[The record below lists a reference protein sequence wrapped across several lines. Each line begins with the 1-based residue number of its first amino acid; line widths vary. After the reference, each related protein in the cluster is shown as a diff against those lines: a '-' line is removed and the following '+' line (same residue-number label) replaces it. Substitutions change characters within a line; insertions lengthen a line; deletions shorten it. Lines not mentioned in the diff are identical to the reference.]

1 MALVMTAEQ
10 TECQEAVQKFPEI
23 NLRALERLQ
32 RCSTVGQTRTHRSHS
47 PGGTDKAFLPVLG
60 GPTQGKEGSLRRA
73 GPCTEMLL
81 LEQTECEGRV

>member
-10 TECQEAVQKFPEI
+10 TECQEAVQKFPEVD
-23 NLRALERLQ
+23 LRAS
-32 RCSTVGQTRTHRSHS
+32 RCSTTGPTRTRRSHS

-81 LEQTECEGRV
+81 LEQTECEGRS